1 MRRPNGKWPQRFTAL
16 ISFTTSGLTHVLQ
29 STLVTPQGT
38 LTLIGL
44 LAQLSSVLQ
53 SRRFA
58 SFWTLLDSP
67 EFQSLNPLIST
78 IRDFDDLIRRSIGQ
92 SVASCFRSI
101 TLSRLQT
108 YLGLSDLAEVRKWV
122 EEFGWSIIEE
132 KGQTVAKAQI
142 PDNSDNR
149 PVTTVTRE
157 NTTLEGM
164 PSRLFLLI
172 FDLNL
177 AIESLFFFFL
187 PCDRFCWSITLSFF
201 CCRPST
207 NLG

>member
-1 MRRPNGKWPQRFTAL
+1 M
-16 ISFTTSGLTHVLQ
+16 LQ

-187 PCDRFCWSITLSFF
+187 PCDRFC
-201 CCRPST
+201 
-207 NLG
+207 